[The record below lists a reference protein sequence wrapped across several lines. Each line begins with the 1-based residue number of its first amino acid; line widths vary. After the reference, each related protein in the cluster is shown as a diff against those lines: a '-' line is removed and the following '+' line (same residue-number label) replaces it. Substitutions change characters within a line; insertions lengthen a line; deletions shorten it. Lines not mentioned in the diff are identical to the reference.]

1 MMSNLPEEWKN
12 MVVEIKGEDVHLM
25 NKKSILR
32 NYDKIMENLA

>member
-1 MMSNLPEEWKN
+1 MLSNLPEEWKN

-32 NYDKIMENLA
+32 NYEKIMDLLA

>member
-1 MMSNLPEEWKN
+1 MLSNLPEEWKN

-32 NYDKIMENLA
+32 NYEKIMEHLA